1 MSLHECPRCGHEI
14 ATNSTT
20 AGAFE
25 APPKLLC
32 VHDQPD
38 GTAEAV
44 EMDVVSDADVRE
56 EAIVDA

>member
-25 APPKLLC
+25 VPPKLHC
-32 VHDQPD
+32 VH
-38 GTAEAV
+38 GEEAV
-44 EMDVVSDADVRE
+44 EMDVVSDADLLA
-56 EAIVDA
+56 EAMVDG